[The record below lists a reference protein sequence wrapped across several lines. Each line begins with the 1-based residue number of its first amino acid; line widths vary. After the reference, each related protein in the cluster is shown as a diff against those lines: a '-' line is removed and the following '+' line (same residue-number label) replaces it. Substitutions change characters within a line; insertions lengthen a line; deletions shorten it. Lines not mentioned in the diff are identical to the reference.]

1 MIHRSEAPLVAG
13 VVVICVSVCVLIAHA
28 FRNSAQ
34 PDYLVAVQ
42 RNAEVDAADFLLA
55 RGETEFRDLAC
66 FLRPSGLYTCRAFTD
81 GYPVFLRCYARA
93 HTWEAVSGARCRV
106 QP

>member
-1 MIHRSEAPLVAG
+1 MIHRTEVIVPALVVAVMIMAG
-13 VVVICVSVCVLIAHA
+13 VVVATVRLEATPGYA
-28 FRNSAQ
+28 ANAQ
-34 PDYLVAVQ
+34 Q
-42 RNAEVDAADFLLA
+42 NAEIDAADFMLA

-93 HTWEAVSGARCRV
+93 HTWEPVSGARCRM

>member
-13 VVVICVSVCVLIAHA
+13 VIAIIISGCVIAMARYETRPGAHVVEQH
-28 FRNSAQ
+28 
-34 PDYLVAVQ
+34 
-42 RNAEVDAADFLLA
+42 NAEVDAADFLLA

>member
-13 VVVICVSVCVLIAHA
+13 VVCILISAGVLA
-28 FRNSAQ
+28 
-34 PDYLVAVQ
+34 VARYEARPSTRIIEQ
-42 RNAEVDAADFLLA
+42 QNAEIDAADFFLA